1 MKLLITGS
9 SGFLGKHVM
18 QAIYKN
24 AAKLSDSLLA
34 QGEPIDKSFGSNS
47 SSILTPSSNQLDLTS
62 QSSVINYF
70 DKNRPNIVLH
80 MAAYC
85 GGIGLNKKCPA
96 DLTHVNLKMAI
107 NLFDAIYKYP
117 PDYVYTLGSV
127 CSYPEHCPVPFKED
141 DIWCGYPE
149 STNAGYGLAKKML
162 FMLQKEYRKQY
173 GLKGAHLVP
182 VNMYGPHDHTDLENS
197 HVIPALINKFHSAV
211 KEDKPTVECW
221 GTGEATREF
230 LYAGDAAQA
239 IVKAITTGLD
249 YPEPINLGTGRDI
262 SIKNLAHL
270 IANLTNYKGKVVFTG
285 EVSDG
290 QPKRRLDV
298 SRAEDLLSWKA
309 ETPFTDGLVKTIQ
322 WYVNRINHEK

>member
-1 MKLLITGS
+1 MKLLITGAN
-9 SGFLGKHVM
+9 GFLGKHVM
-18 QAIYKN
+18 HTIYAN
-24 AAKLSDSLLA
+24 
-34 QGEPIDKSFGSNS
+34 KSFGTNS
-47 SSILTPSSNQLDLTS
+47 SSILTPSSSQLDLTN
-62 QSSVINYF
+62 QSSVIDYF
-70 DKNRPNIVLH
+70 DKNRPDVVLH

-85 GGIGLNKKCPA
+85 GGIGLNKKCSA

-107 NLFDAIYKYP
+107 NLFDAIFKYTP
-117 PDYVYTLGSV
+117 EYVYTLGSV
-127 CSYPEHCPVPFKED
+127 CSYPENCPVPFKED
-141 DIWCGYPE
+141 DFWNGFPE
-149 STNAGYGLAKKML
+149 KTNSGYGLSKKML

-182 VNMYGPHDHTDLENS
+182 VNMYGPHDNTDLENS
-197 HVIPALINKFHSAV
+197 HVIPALINKFCSAV

-239 IVKAITTGLD
+239 IVKAVATGLD
-249 YPEPINLGTGRDI
+249 YPEPINLGTGCDI

-270 IANLTNYKGKVVFTG
+270 IANLTNYKGKIVFTG

-298 SRAEDLLSWKA
+298 SRAADLLNWKA
-309 ETPFTDGLVKTIQ
+309 ETPFTDGLIKTIQ